1 MRSSHWLA
9 AAAVVVALAC
19 VVLWRCHGARGTTN
33 QPTTRA
39 ATGQRATKT
48 FAKAASISG
57 VVTDE
62 NRAPVPSAIVC
73 ADGNSETLQAE
84 LIRAARCTRTDSRGA
99 YELRELYAA
108 EYAVAAVIAPYRPE
122 RAKPFLLADGAQKSG
137 VDLQLR
143 LKGVEVTGVVV
154 DITGGPIARA
164 RVRQATEPE
173 VEADAQG
180 RFTLWTRPG
189 RIDLSASADGYV
201 EEPKPR
207 SHPPRRFAPGH
218 YEIVLTPEGS
228 MSGTVVDAGTGKP
241 VANAT
246 VETESESE
254 VTDDDGSFR
263 FAHLM
268 PGRYALT
275 AYADAGY
282 GLSNGS
288 VLVGMAQQVDG
299 VVVEL
304 HPAYRASGRVVQPD
318 GKPCLAA
325 ELSLRRDDHTFG
337 AHRDPDGTLRVGGLL
352 PGTYEVRTD
361 CPGFAAPEDN
371 APVVVI
377 DRDVTNLTWS
387 VNVSAELSGRV
398 TTQSGAPIEG
408 AEFSILGGPDE
419 MTDSDGA
426 FRVSGITPGEVE
438 IYIFTSE
445 GIPPLDGYKLQLGAG
460 QKMKRDFVLDPPG
473 GIRGVVTGPD
483 GAPLSG
489 IELDILRKPVDYD
502 TRGSCVA
509 RTDEKGTFEVPG
521 LPPGNYKV
529 RYAGSMP
536 GFSIAEPSTLV
547 EVRAGMMAT
556 VQLAITTHS
565 GTITGRVVDA
575 AGKPVPDAFVGAAR
589 EMADKEIAL
598 SVVRSEPK
606 LPRVVTGIDGSFV
619 LKNIGPGTY
628 LVHAARKGGGEALVK
643 NVVPGGSALLRLPV
657 MTAAIEGI
665 VTVAGRAP
673 SSEVSIYL
681 RSGGEARREELFGTG
696 GRFAIS
702 DLPPGDYRFTVG
714 VGRSQ
719 KEIKITLAAG
729 ERKRDVAIGF
739 AGEVTLTGRFVD
751 RRGAPVA
758 KLTVRVSSAELPNQS
773 NGESDTDG
781 RWTISNVPRGEIE
794 LDAFDLDRG
803 IDVGGKYSV
812 NGNGVVDLGDI
823 VAVPSKQR

>member
-1 MRSSHWLA
+1 MRSSRWLA
-9 AAAVVVALAC
+9 AVAVVVALAC
-19 VVLWRCHGARGTTN
+19 VVSWRCHGVRGTAN

-48 FAKAASISG
+48 FAKTASIRG

-62 NRAPVPSAIVC
+62 KRAPVTSAIVC

-84 LIRAARCTRTDSRGA
+84 LIHAPRCTHTDSRGA

-122 RAKPFLLADGAQKSG
+122 RAKPFLLADGEQKSG

-173 VEADAQG
+173 VETDAQG

-201 EEPKPR
+201 EGPRYRTYPPR
-207 SHPPRRFAPGH
+207 SFAPGN

-228 MSGTVVDAGTGKP
+228 MSGTVIDVRTGKP

-254 VTDDDGSFR
+254 VTDDDGRFR
-263 FAHLM
+263 FAHLR
-268 PGRYALT
+268 PGRYALM

-325 ELSLRRDDHTFG
+325 ELSFERDDHTFV
-337 AHRDPDGTLRVGGLL
+337 AHRDPDGTLRIGGLL
-352 PGTYEVRTD
+352 PGTYEVSTD
-361 CPGFAAPEDN
+361 CPGFATPNDN
-371 APVVVI
+371 APVVVV
-377 DRDVTNLTWS
+377 DRDVTNVTWS
-387 VNVSAELSGRV
+387 VSVAAELSGRV
-398 TTQSGAPIEG
+398 TTRSGAPVEG
-408 AEFSILGGPDE
+408 AEVSILGGPDE
-419 MTDSDGA
+419 MTDSDGTY
-426 FRVSGITPGEVE
+426 RVSGITPGELE

-445 GIPPLDGYKLQLGAG
+445 GIPPLDGYKLELGAG

-473 GIRGVVTGPD
+473 GIRGVVTGPE

-489 IELDILRKPVDYD
+489 IEMDVIRKPVDYD
-502 TRGSCVA
+502 TRGSSVV
-509 RTDEKGTFEVPG
+509 RTDEKGAFEVGG
-521 LPPGNYKV
+521 LPPGIYKV
-529 RYAGSMP
+529 RYASGLTGDS
-536 GFSIAEPSTLV
+536 SAEPSAIV

-556 VQLAITTHS
+556 VQLAITKHS

-575 AGKPVPDAFVGAAR
+575 AGKPVADAFVGAVH
-589 EMADKEIAL
+589 EMANKELATSL
-598 SVVRSEPK
+598 VRSDRD
-606 LPRVVTGIDGSFV
+606 LRRVVTGIDGSFV

-628 LVHAARKGGGEALVK
+628 LVHAARKGGAEVLVK
-643 NVVPGGSALLRLPV
+643 SVVAGGSTLLQLPV
-657 MTAAIEGI
+657 TTAAIEGL

-673 SSEVSIYL
+673 SGEVSIYL
-681 RSGGEARREELFGTG
+681 SSNGEARREQFFGTG
-696 GRFAIS
+696 GRFAIG
-702 DLPPGDYRFTVG
+702 DLPPGDYGVTVD

-729 ERKRDVAIGF
+729 ERKHDVAIGF
-739 AGEVTLTGRFVD
+739 AGEVTLTGRLVD
-751 RRGAPVA
+751 RGGAPVA
-758 KLTVRVSSAELPNQS
+758 KLTVRVSSAEQPNS
-773 NGESDTDG
+773 SDGESGTDG
-781 RWTISNVPRGEIE
+781 RWTIANVPRGEID
-794 LDAFDLDRG
+794 LFAFDFDRG
-803 IDVGGKYSV
+803 IDVHGRYSV

-823 VAVPSKQR
+823 VAVPSK